1 MSARTSSAVSAQP
14 RWQKSSVATAGLAN
28 RECKVPAIVAESVRR
43 VEAGLADALHY
54 WQSLADEF
62 ADYVGGPVGMND
74 KMRGIFETMPVAWC
88 FKDMVA
94 QPEPSPRHED
104 AVYTLYRILEDDLN
118 RIPWPPDSF
127 NMQPSVKQWP
137 HTRAGL
143 LKMYRRWWR
152 NIHGA
157 ANRPESAFRQK
168 WRAPKCY
175 LVLPLLVPSQVYD
188 FCRQWMRNR
197 KKRNK
202 GYINLV
208 DVAAVASCI
217 SGFLY
222 SAERGV
228 AWPLVRSL
236 CDQRLRQHPNVAW
249 NVFGPMYIR
258 RGRISQSRI
267 VEIAH
272 AIHDLLP
279 PPGNSPFLINAADV
293 EILPNR
299 NGTVARLSVRS
310 RLLRRRLVQILR
322 IDTALDEEALVSS
335 LEQSPQL
342 ATFCYHVNTMCCF
355 TRRMGGTESPCEN
368 YGSDL
373 NFLYNPTIGPTTT
386 TLCQQ
391 LRCRAAGLRG
401 DGLDDAIVEKI
412 ALPLY
417 TQVKGIRRTRKTLT
431 SIQDPDATANVER
444 CHKLAFLHTFSSA
457 PTMPYGR

>member
-1 MSARTSSAVSAQP
+1 LSAPSTLQVESHGRKFSVPHWVAHTTYCAESLLMSARTSSAVSAQP

-272 AIHDLLP
+272 AIHD
-279 PPGNSPFLINAADV
+279 F
-293 EILPNR
+293 
-299 NGTVARLSVRS
+299 
-310 RLLRRRLVQILR
+310 
-322 IDTALDEEALVSS
+322 
-335 LEQSPQL
+335 
-342 ATFCYHVNTMCCF
+342 
-355 TRRMGGTESPCEN
+355 
-368 YGSDL
+368 
-373 NFLYNPTIGPTTT
+373 
-386 TLCQQ
+386 
-391 LRCRAAGLRG
+391 
-401 DGLDDAIVEKI
+401 
-412 ALPLY
+412 
-417 TQVKGIRRTRKTLT
+417 
-431 SIQDPDATANVER
+431 
-444 CHKLAFLHTFSSA
+444 
-457 PTMPYGR
+457 